1 MRTAVAML
9 LTLAAASACGQSN
22 EPTAVAQTGLADPNV
37 RAKLRTMALQT
48 SSANGVPSPKTI
60 EAVASADHQAAEKI
74 VSGDIVNDHMAVY
87 VVEVTGG
94 TFTDTTASIPPG
106 GSAPSG
112 SVLTLTVDAQT
123 FSVTDFGLTD
133 TAPDLT
139 EIGPVV
145 NLDQ

>member
-37 RAKLRTMALQT
+37 RDKLRTMALQA
-48 SSANGVPSPKTI
+48 SSANGVSSPKTI
-60 EAVASADHQAAEKI
+60 EAVASPDHQAAEKI
-74 VSGDIVNDHMAVY
+74 VSGDIVNDHVAVY

-94 TFTDTTASIPPG
+94 TFTDNAASTPAGAP
-106 GSAPSG
+106 APSG
-112 SVLTLTVDAQT
+112 NVLTLTVDAQS
-123 FSVTDFGLTD
+123 FRVTDFGLTD

>member
-1 MRTAVAML
+1 MRTAVALL

-37 RAKLRTMALQT
+37 MAKLRTMALQA

-60 EAVASADHQAAEKI
+60 DAVASPYHQAAEKI
-74 VSGDIVNDHMAVY
+74 VSGDIVNDHVAVY

-94 TFTDTTASIPPG
+94 TFTDNAAPTPPG
-106 GSAPSG
+106 APAPSG
-112 SVLTLTVDAQT
+112 SVLTLTVDAQS
-123 FSVTDFGLTD
+123 FRVLDFGLTD

-139 EIGPVV
+139 QIGPVV
-145 NLDQ
+145 NLDP